1 MLFAK
6 LKDKKNKAKCEK
18 AYGTLK
24 RFLKYSNGKITLYVK
39 TDKGYES
46 LIERLNDEGY
56 NCSLEGNK
64 KNGWFIT
71 VSKGD
76 QHEKQKNESK
86 GKEFGFIQ

>member
-18 AYGTLK
+18 AYDTLK
-24 RFLKYSNGKITLYVK
+24 RFLKYSNGKVTLCVS

-46 LIERLNDEGY
+46 LITRLNDEGY
-56 NCSLEGNK
+56 KCMLEGNK

-71 VSKGD
+71 VSKGA
-76 QHEKQKNESK
+76 
-86 GKEFGFIQ
+86 

>member
-1 MLFAK
+1 MFAK

-46 LIERLNDEGY
+46 LIERLSGEGY
-56 NCSLEGNK
+56 NCSLDGNK